1 MNRMLIIYLMI
12 RWFLFFSLCLAENP
26 VDNWIEHHL
35 DFLQADIKVV
45 NFKISYYSG
54 VNLKNENDI
63 SGEIFIGTNK
73 QFRFVMGS
81 RTIVSDGIVWKSY
94 DARTDQL
101 LIQKPENALEKALF
115 SWVKRNTLKS
125 MNVSLQSDGGYK
137 IKLFSKE
144 NDVRVYF
151 DFYSKKIDSI
161 IIKHG
166 GKSSVISNLK
176 FYITD
181 TLLLDIGSSTANIID
196 FR

>member
-1 MNRMLIIYLMI
+1 MASAGWRYH
-12 RWFLFFSLCLAENP
+12 RVA
-26 VDNWIEHHL
+26 
-35 DFLQADIKVV
+35 
-45 NFKISYYSG
+45 
-54 VNLKNENDI
+54 
-63 SGEIFIGTNK
+63 
-73 QFRFVMGS
+73 
-81 RTIVSDGIVWKSY
+81 IVWKSY

-101 LIQKPENALEKALF
+101 LIQKPEKALEKALF

-125 MNVSLQSDGGYK
+125 MNVSQQSDGGYK

-151 DFYSKKIDSI
+151 DYYSKKIDSI

-166 GKSSVISNLK
+166 YKSSVISNFQ